1 MKKQWAAL
9 AVMLMCTGSV
19 TAAPAFVDASGALT
33 VQDRNVIDSIV
44 RHYAAGTR
52 PLAARMDDAEDAIE
66 DYLDQQ
72 YGDDVY
78 DVHTQFPPSGDDVR
92 LIVQRRALKN
102 AIEAYLKQ
110 QYGDGEYEVQTA
122 AQHDV
127 KVDPQ
132 QADGTVVVDLTGRL
146 TATDLA
152 AVESIVTK
160 TAAHGGDADMM
171 EDEIERYLDG
181 QYGHDRYDA
190 DVKRHAKGYRVWIK
204 AD

>member
-9 AVMLMCTGSV
+9 AVMLMCAGSV

-33 VQDRNVIDSIV
+33 AQDRNVIDTIV
-44 RHYAAGTR
+44 RHYAAGAR
-52 PLAARMDDAEDAIE
+52 SLEARMDDAEDAIE

-78 DVHTQFPPSGDDVR
+78 DVHTQFPRSGDDVR
-92 LIVQRRALKN
+92 LIAERRA
-102 AIEAYLKQ
+102 
-110 QYGDGEYEVQTA
+110 
-122 AQHDV
+122 V

-146 TATDLA
+146 TAADLA

-160 TAAHGGDADMM
+160 AAMHGGDEDMV

-181 QYGHDRYDA
+181 RYGHDRYDA